1 MQGLM
6 MDMPLLISGLI
17 QYAADYHG
25 ETEVVAREIEGDIH
39 RYSYAAAHPRI
50 KRMALALKRLGL
62 RSGDR
67 VGTLAWNTH
76 RHWEMFYAAPGMGYV
91 LHTINPR
98 LSPGRDRCWIQ
109 LAFFR
114 REIGIDDLLHVRY
127 DRQSKGSRLFTQ
139 GGAVADH
146 DLFEPR
152 LPARAS

>member
-6 MDMPLLISGLI
+6 MDMPLLIGGLI

-25 ETEVVAREIEGDIH
+25 ETE
-39 RYSYAAAHPRI
+39 
-50 KRMALALKRLGL
+50 
-62 RSGDR
+62 
-67 VGTLAWNTH
+67 
-76 RHWEMFYAAPGMGYV
+76 FYAAPGMGYV

-114 REIGIDDLLHVRY
+114 REIGIDDLLHVGY
-127 DRQSKGSRLFTQ
+127 DRQSKGSHLFTQ